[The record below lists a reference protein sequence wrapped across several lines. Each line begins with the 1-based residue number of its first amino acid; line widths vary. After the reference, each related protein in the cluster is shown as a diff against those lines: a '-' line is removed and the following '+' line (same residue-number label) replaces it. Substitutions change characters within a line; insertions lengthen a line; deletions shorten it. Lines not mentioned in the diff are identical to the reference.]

1 MSATFPDQRIVG
13 YDGRENWISFTTS
26 WSEQRKRSF
35 LYRRDLVKP
44 LSVDVNVWPSIF
56 ESENIRVPDRFGF
69 QTTWANFSDLSQ
81 ALTAACKKKPLR
93 AFRVIAIGLLP
104 GWGNEDRSV
113 PWDERIPPVEPAK
126 RGDDW
131 ALLGYDVADQWMLSA
146 LMNCG
151 FLPGED
157 VNGLWREW
165 GPRLN
170 QFHLFTDLAWA
181 NAFKQMSDKR
191 LANDHA
197 PCFVYAIWAVNS
209 V

>member
-1 MSATFPDQRIVG
+1 MSTTEPDQSILG
-13 YDGRENWISFTTS
+13 YDARESWMSFATT
-26 WSEQRKRSF
+26 WSEQRKKGF
-35 LYRRDLVKP
+35 LYRLDLVKP

-56 ESENIRVPDRFGF
+56 DSEKVATPDRFGF
-69 QTTWANFSDLSQ
+69 QTTWNNFSGLSQ
-81 ALTAACKKKPLR
+81 ALTRACQKNPLKG
-93 AFRVIAIGLLP
+93 FRVVAITLLLGIA
-104 GWGNEDRSV
+104 NRDDSV
-113 PWDERIPPVEPAK
+113 PWEERVPPVEPAA

-157 VNGLWREW
+157 VDRLRREW
-165 GPRLN
+165 GPLLN
-170 QFHLFTDLAWA
+170 QFHLFTDVASAL
-181 NAFKQMSDKR
+181 AFKQMSDKR

-197 PCFVYAIWAVNS
+197 PCFVYGIWTVKS